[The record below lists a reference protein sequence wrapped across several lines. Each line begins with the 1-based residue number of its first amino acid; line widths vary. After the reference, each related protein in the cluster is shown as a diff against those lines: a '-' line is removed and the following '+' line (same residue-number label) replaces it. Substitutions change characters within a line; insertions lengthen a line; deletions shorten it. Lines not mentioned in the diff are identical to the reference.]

1 MPGRSEWQVPDEDCY
16 LNTMLL
22 EIAMKTLKVIF
33 LCAVVGIA
41 VPAFAEGGSDRLI
54 ERIDSHHTGDVGN

>member
-1 MPGRSEWQVPDEDCY
+1 
-16 LNTMLL
+16 MLL